1 MGVVNT
7 IKIWR
12 IRIVELSIEELAP
25 KRFCEEFRTGVK
37 NLVSNFHNLI
47 IDNETFITVSIALV

>member
-25 KRFCEEFRTGVK
+25 KRVCEEFRTGVK

-47 IDNETFITVSIALV
+47 IDNDTFITVCIALV